1 MLLTR
6 MRLFVIM
13 IRVGNADYG
22 GRLKNL
28 VNPKANARDYLT
40 WCCWAHGK
48 NARRNVDIKYE
59 KLKMLGASQWIRH
72 ILD

>member
-40 WCCWAHGK
+40 WCCWVQVK
-48 NARRNVDIKYE
+48 RRTERMPDE
-59 KLKMLGASQWIRH
+59 MLTLNTKS
-72 ILD
+72 